1 MKFKSKIMKA
11 LSVATLLLS
20 ANSGFAYEYDFGND
34 GDIPNGKV
42 LGYTLKGCYSYDN
55 EDYMNYCKKSN
66 EKQFKKVLDKAKA
79 MKEPN
84 FNKDKKL
91 IQLFYN
97 YKNEYRSDDGKLI
110 KINIP
115 LADTFVVDEK
125 NKTVYLYAYYANY
138 MPDYINKN
146 KKAPEVMTNEG
157 KNSDWF
163 CLFQNGA
170 VFRESYIEGYVASNT
185 EVSEDSKY
193 LCVHFSPKISK
204 DEKHFSSPI
213 NLNNLKELKE
223 MGN

>member
-20 ANSGFAYEYDFGND
+20 ANSGFAYEYDFGDD

-55 EDYMNYCKKSN
+55 ENYMNYCKKSN

-84 FNKDKKL
+84 FDKNKKL
-91 IQLFYN
+91 VQLFYD
-97 YKNEYRSDDGKLI
+97 YKNEYRSDDGELI
-110 KINIP
+110 KTNIP
-115 LADTFVVDEK
+115 IADTFVVDEK
-125 NKTVYLYAYYANY
+125 NKTVYLYAYHAFY
-138 MPDYINKN
+138 MPDYQGKN
-146 KKAPEVMTNEG
+146 KKAPEVMSAWG
-157 KNSDWF
+157 KNGNSF
-163 CLFQNGA
+163 CLFQDGA
-170 VFRESYIEGYVASNT
+170 VFREMYIDGYVVSNT
-185 EVSEDSKY
+185 QVSEYSKY
-193 LCVHFSPKISK
+193 LCANFSTKISK

>member
-1 MKFKSKIMKA
+1 MKFKSEIMKA

-20 ANSGFAYEYDFGND
+20 ANSGFAYEYDFGNE

-91 IQLFYN
+91 VQLFFQGGKDYN
-97 YKNEYRSDDGKLI
+97 TKNGK
-110 KINIP
+110 IP
-115 LADTFVVDEK
+115 MADTFVVDEK
-125 NKTVYLYAYYANY
+125 NKTIYLYPYHANY
-138 MPDYINKN
+138 MPDYEEKN

-163 CLFQNGA
+163 CLFQDGA
-170 VFRESYIEGYVASNT
+170 VFREMYIEGYVASNT
-185 EVSEDSKY
+185 EVSESNKY

-204 DEKHFSSPI
+204 DEEHFSSPI

-223 MGN
+223 MK